1 MGFREI
7 VKREADKQEMSG
19 YRLAQ
24 LSGVPMRTVQR
35 FLSGTTDVT
44 AHNLEAIARAL
55 GLELRP
61 AARKS
66 RKRKS

>member
-7 VKREADKQEMSG
+7 VKRETDKQGMSG

-35 FLSGTTDVT
+35 FLSGKTDVT
-44 AHNLEAIARAL
+44 AHNLEAIAKAL

-61 AARKS
+61 GARKS
-66 RKRKS
+66 RKKKA